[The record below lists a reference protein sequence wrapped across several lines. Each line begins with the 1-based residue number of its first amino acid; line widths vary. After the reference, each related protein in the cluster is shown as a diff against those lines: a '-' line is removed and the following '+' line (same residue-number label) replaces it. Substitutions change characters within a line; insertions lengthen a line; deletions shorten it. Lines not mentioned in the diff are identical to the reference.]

1 MPAARDLETL
11 IVDDQRSVR
20 VLIRSCLKEMG
31 IEKVV
36 EAEDGMQALE
46 ILSTT
51 RKHLI
56 LSDLNMPHLDGL
68 GLLRAVRDN
77 PATAKTAFIMLTS
90 RADAELVR
98 QAVAL
103 GVNNYIVKPFTMDAL
118 RRKITAVFGQLT

>member
-31 IEKVV
+31 IERVV
-36 EAEDGMQALE
+36 EAEDGLEALQV
-46 ILSTT
+46 LSTT

-56 LSDLNMPHLDGL
+56 LSDLNMPNLDGL
-68 GLLRAVRDN
+68 GLLRAVRNN

-90 RADAELVR
+90 RADTELVR